1 LPPRPYAL
9 PPYALM
15 PTTSPSKPP
24 PCRISVPHLR
34 AALSD
39 SLKVYEMQYA
49 VHTRISLNT
58 YAGKLVRTFLG
69 ARSVDLRIVLVLV
82 LVLVLALLLRILVL
96 VLRILVLML
105 AKGSP

>member
-82 LVLVLALLLRILVL
+82 LVLALLLRILVL